1 MSLVDLLDKP
11 IEDQVSSLTTKI
23 SGAGKLLACW
33 GSAGSG
39 KSMLA
44 LNIGFELAELG
55 HKVLLID
62 FDSRRPSL
70 APALGITDPG
80 AGLTAILRLARLQ
93 RLDRAELERLSHN
106 LKFGKRDLWFA
117 SGLNTPHRWSEMAP
131 YETSELLEL
140 ARREF
145 DFTVVDVNEELD
157 PGVLGADA
165 GIARNT
171 ATRKVLEL
179 SDVVLGTFVSDPVG
193 INRFLWDI
201 KALDGDY
208 WPIANRV
215 RASVLGR
222 NPERQVRDAFYRAT
236 GLSIKSCL
244 VEDQAALDAA
254 MAQAAPLSI
263 SAKGSKLRDAI
274 RLLALDLADA

>member
-93 RLDRAELERLSHN
+93 RLDRAELKRLSHN

-201 KALDGDY
+201 KGLGGDY

-263 SAKGSKLRDAI
+263 SAKGSKLREAI

>member
-11 IEDQVSSLTTKI
+11 IENQAFSLRTDTT
-23 SGAGKLLACW
+23 GAGKLLTCW

-44 LNIGFELAELG
+44 LNIGFELAEVG

-93 RLDRAELERLSHN
+93 RLDRKELERLSHN

-117 SGLNTPHRWSEMAP
+117 SGLNSPHRWSEMAP
-131 YETSELLEL
+131 YETSEFLEL

-157 PGVLGADA
+157 LDVLGADA
-165 GIARNT
+165 GIARNV
-171 ATRKVLEL
+171 ATHKVMEL
-179 SDVVLGTFVSDPVG
+179 SDVLLGAFTADPVG
-193 INRFLWDI
+193 INRFLWDA
-201 KALDGDY
+201 KGLAGDY
-208 WPIANRV
+208 WPIANRI

-222 NPERQVRDAFYRAT
+222 NPERQVRDAFYKAT
-236 GLSIKSCL
+236 GISIKSCL
-244 VEDQAALDAA
+244 VEDQASLDAA

-263 SAKGSKLRDAI
+263 AAKGSKLREAI